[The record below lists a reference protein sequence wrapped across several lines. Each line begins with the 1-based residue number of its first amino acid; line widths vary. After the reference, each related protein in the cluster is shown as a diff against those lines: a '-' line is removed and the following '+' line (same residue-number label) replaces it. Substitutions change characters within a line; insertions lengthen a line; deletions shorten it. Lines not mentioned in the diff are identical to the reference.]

1 MDSLGYNEET
11 IAAME
16 LGLCGGIG
24 PVLGRVLIEHF
35 GSAVGVF
42 GAAPAALLQIPGISK
57 KAHYNIIHSAKSN
70 LDEARELAKLHT
82 SLGICALSISDNR
95 YPYRLRE
102 LADAPLC
109 LYYKGEIEWDAPRI
123 LGVIGTRKPTSHGCE
138 EAKKLVGEMKPFDA
152 VIVSGMAYGVDA
164 IAHKRALET
173 GQITWA
179 VLAHGL
185 EKIYPAAHHAFAAQM
200 LAGRGGLI
208 SEFPAGTKMHPD
220 YFPKRNRIVAGLCDA
235 IAITESG
242 LKGGSMITARIAH
255 GYNRDVFAIPGRP
268 SDLASIGCNFLIQKN
283 MAQLIQSANDIG
295 EAMNWEN
302 KNGTSNGQNNPQLH
316 LFEQLNPI
324 EKQVMQWLM
333 EGITHPNTMLQQQQ
347 WNASK
352 ISMALLDLELKG
364 LISTSGGNQYRT
376 TT

>member
-11 IAAME
+11 IASME

-24 PVLGRVLIEHF
+24 PVLGRMLIAHF
-35 GSAVGVF
+35 GSALEVF
-42 GAAPAALLQIPGISK
+42 CAAPAALHKIPGVTNK
-57 KAHYNIIHSAKSN
+57 VFYNLIHSAKSQMS
-70 LDEARELAKLHT
+70 EARELAKTHEK
-82 SLGICALSISDNR
+82 LGICAVSITDIR
-95 YPYRLRE
+95 YPYRLKE

-109 LYYKGEIEWDAPRI
+109 LYYKGNIEWDAPRI
-123 LGVIGTRKPTSHGCE
+123 LGVIGTRKPSPQGCGE
-138 EAKKLVGEMKPFDA
+138 TKKLVEEMKAFDA
-152 VIVSGMAYGVDA
+152 IVVSGMAYGVDA
-164 IAHKRALET
+164 IAHRAALESDQT
-173 GQITWA
+173 TWA

-185 EKIYPAAHHAFAAQM
+185 EKVYPAAHQAFAKQM

-208 SEFPAGTKMHPD
+208 SEFPANTKMHPD

-255 GYNRDVFAIPGRP
+255 GYNRDIFAVPGRP
-268 SDLASIGCNFLIQKN
+268 TDLSSTGCNFLIQKN

-295 EAMNWEN
+295 ESMGWEN
-302 KNGTSNGQNNPQLH
+302 QSSPINNSNYNQLQ

-333 EGITHPNTMLQQQQ
+333 EGISHPNKMLQQQQ

-364 LISTSGGNQYRT
+364 LISTTGGNHYRAN
-376 TT
+376 